1 MTTQYKPILFST
13 EMVQAI
19 LEGRKTQTRRILK
32 PQPDF
37 NIAWKNLGF
46 SENKFGIKTELEI
59 PDIDV
64 TGNFLGV
71 SSPIEIDGFKATGL
85 CIPNIPIKIHKGDI
99 LWVRETFQKFNNKE
113 GFAYYAS
120 ENSATQ
126 NLVSWKPSIHMPK
139 EAARI
144 FLEVTNVRV
153 ERLQDITEEDV
164 IAEGVKMI
172 KKGEKYEDLENGEL
186 ISKKHEENYY
196 YFYPGHDDF
205 RDDSYMPRSVFPNAH
220 ISSFFSLWCLIHNEK
235 SWNANPWVWVYEFKK
250 VEKPTLWP
258 Q

>member
-1 MTTQYKPILFST
+1 MATQYKPILFST

-153 ERLQDITEEDV
+153 ERLQDITEEGA
-164 IAEGVKMI
+164 IAEGI
-172 KKGEKYEDLENGEL
+172 KKTWINDDIKQCKFKNYINDGKGSKSPIDSFISLWKKINGE
-186 ISKKHEENYY
+186 
-196 YFYPGHDDF
+196 
-205 RDDSYMPRSVFPNAH
+205 DS
-220 ISSFFSLWCLIHNEK
+220 WK
-235 SWNANPWVWVYEFKK
+235 ANPWVWVYEFKV
-250 VEKPTLWP
+250 VEKPKDFTNEH
-258 Q
+258 